1 MCKSVSESHSDFH
14 RQLPALPMSQDSH
27 LKYRA
32 AHWWIRHSLCP
43 QNPGK
48 TGKALG
54 STHQE
59 SRVVSFTCCEQESK
73 AHYKVKESISSHW
86 DVASNSIKSGAF
98 SLIPNISYY
107 KTIGYISCCLWYITH
122 DSIRHN
128 LILQEG
134 CFFFLIYFYGMSF
147 SNNSSSFN
155 GILITLFVITVQQQ
169 LPSCHSSSFI
179 SFSLQALTWFPTPI
193 VSEHHTLFTFSFFN
207 LARQLIP
214 FSLTCIQKKR
224 YHSELIPEVVG

>member
-14 RQLPALPMSQDSH
+14 RRLPALPMSQDSH

-43 QNPGK
+43 QNPWK

-59 SRVVSFTCCEQESK
+59 SRVVSLTCCEQESK
-73 AHYKVKESISSHW
+73 VQYKVKESISSHW
-86 DVASNSIKSGAF
+86 DVASNSIKSGTF

-107 KTIGYISCCLWYITH
+107 RIHFLLPVIYYSWQYQAQLNFAGRL
-122 DSIRHN
+122 
-128 LILQEG
+128 L
-134 CFFFLIYFYGMSF
+134 FFFIYFYGMSF

-179 SFSLQALTWFPTPI
+179 FFSLQALTWFPTPI